1 MFDGLQTKLQDV
13 FRQIKGE
20 GRVTEESLNAA
31 LRQIRLALLEA
42 DVHFRVVK
50 PFIARVKERAL
61 GQEVL
66 ESLTPAQQVVKI
78 VRDELTS
85 LLGEEGEELQ
95 LTSRPAV
102 VLLCGLQGSGKTTTS
117 GKLAL
122 RLKKKGRHPVLV
134 AADLQRAAAVEQ
146 LVQVGAQV
154 DVPVVTPDGGAGK
167 TEDVHHLVRRAVKEA
182 KDRGWDTILVD
193 TAGRLHVDEALM
205 EELRGVARV
214 LDPDETLFVADSMTG
229 QDAVKSAED
238 FAGSMDLTGVILTKL
253 DGDSRGGA
261 ALSIRTVAKV
271 PIRYVGVGEK
281 LSELELFHPER
292 MASRM
297 IGMGDVMSLIEQAEE
312 KIDKDEAERLARRM
326 VDEQFTLED
335 LRDQLRQLRR
345 MGPMSQLLEMLPKAG
360 PLKGLQGASVDGRG
374 DHQLDDA
381 ARAAPAEGAQ
391 RQPPQAHRQRLRH
404 PGPGRQPSAQAV
416 PGHAQDDEVDEGVR
430 PAQAGAQ
437 WRLRRWRRGPRR
449 WRSRRRTGRR
459 HAVRRRVLSRL
470 RPDLAPILPRSCPD
484 LAPILLGGL
493 CKPRVPCYTH
503 RLCVAR
509 RAREVLVCTLSAGPR
524 AERRFN
530 LEV

>member
-50 PFIARVKERAL
+50 PFIARVKERAV

-78 VRDELTS
+78 VRDELAA

-95 LTSRPAV
+95 LTSHPAV

-154 DVPVVTPDGGAGK
+154 DVPVVTPEERDGEQ
-167 TEDVHHLVRRAVKEA
+167 EDVQHLVRRAVREA
-182 KDRGWDTILVD
+182 KDRGWDTVLVD

-205 EELRGVARV
+205 EELRGVART
-214 LDPDETLFVADSMTG
+214 LEPDETLFVADSMTG

-281 LSELELFHPER
+281 ASELELFHPER

-312 KIDKDEAERLARRM
+312 KLDKDEAERLARRM
-326 VDEQFTLED
+326 VDEKFTLED

-360 PLKGLQGASVDGRG
+360 PLKGLQGASVDEGELRKIEAIINSMTPLERRRPKVLNGSRRKRIANGSGTRVQDVNRLLKQYRGMRKMMKSMKGSGLLKRALGGGFGGGGGGLGGGRG
-374 DHQLDDA
+374 GDM
-381 ARAAPAEGAQ
+381 PF
-391 RQPPQAHRQRLRH
+391 
-404 PGPGRQPSAQAV
+404 
-416 PGHAQDDEVDEGVR
+416 
-430 PAQAGAQ
+430 
-437 WRLRRWRRGPRR
+437 
-449 WRSRRRTGRR
+449 
-459 HAVRRRVLSRL
+459 
-470 RPDLAPILPRSCPD
+470 
-484 LAPILLGGL
+484 GG
-493 CKPRVPCYTH
+493 
-503 RLCVAR
+503 
-509 RAREVLVCTLSAGPR
+509 G
-524 AERRFN
+524 F
-530 LEV
+530 